1 MGSVCLG
8 CCFRIVR
15 RGETRNKCISHVH
28 DMKSTDHANQPA
40 LQYLPHT
47 RRRRPRSFWAVG
59 HAATP
64 CETSVYRNWF
74 PLPATDYVQPA
85 STSTQTTVLQ
95 ALLSPDLAERV
106 MTIRCYGVCLDDGSF
121 ARALLRAFVFQVDG
135 ILVFRNSTELVQ
147 SGSQAS
153 LNMALR
159 TNQKQIA
166 KLVEREV
173 HIK

>member
-1 MGSVCLG
+1 
-8 CCFRIVR
+8 
-15 RGETRNKCISHVH
+15 
-28 DMKSTDHANQPA
+28 
-40 LQYLPHT
+40 
-47 RRRRPRSFWAVG
+47 
-59 HAATP
+59 
-64 CETSVYRNWF
+64 
-74 PLPATDYVQPA
+74 
-85 STSTQTTVLQ
+85 
-95 ALLSPDLAERV
+95 